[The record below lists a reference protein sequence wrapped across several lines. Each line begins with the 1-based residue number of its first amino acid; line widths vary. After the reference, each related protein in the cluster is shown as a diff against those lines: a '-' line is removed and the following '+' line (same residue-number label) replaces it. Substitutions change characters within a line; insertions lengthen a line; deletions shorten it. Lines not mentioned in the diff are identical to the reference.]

1 MNKWNELSMADRAK
15 YIMLAVHNGIT
26 DLNTIRHTYNS
37 LSEGG
42 PYSAGKMTNTLYDR
56 GVKSGIT
63 DLGVIRNKPSNKYS
77 GTSTPTQQMNRAR
90 VNYYDP
96 ITGENYGS
104 TMPSGKV
111 RVNSFSDLTPMAQD
125 EYRRNHPTLLD
136 EVIIYPKS
144 GKGAKSTGMGSYYDD
159 ISTMTDANIEHT
171 AKVREADSRVKE
183 TAAFEKP
190 LNFLSPGQWFG
201 AGINYLQG
209 ESPLWSGI
217 YNGNSGWVPDN
228 FARENPRASLLL
240 NMLGDSAFDFSL
252 PYMKKGI
259 TTGFNKG
266 MEGLGYYKDF
276 KPNENNFYRVVGRDA
291 VDDAISSGKIR
302 AKTGWY
308 HGALND
314 VLKKWGEYFND
325 FTIDE
330 LRRMD
335 PGEAAGILKERMG
348 EAYEKLPGSEKFK
361 LKLHFRTS
369 TNHGGTV
376 GFVKGGTFYKP
387 TLDDVIIE
395 GTPKSAKYAKGH
407 HGAVYYDAPIKTG
420 DAVVMLDENTG
431 LNKNASTTLNDGF
444 SYYEREPLLDLP
456 YFRNNLYWKHKKF
469 KTKK

>member
-1 MNKWNELSMADRAK
+1 MNKWTDLSMTERAR
-15 YIMLAVHNGIT
+15 YIRMGVKAGIT
-26 DLNTIRHTYNS
+26 DLNKIRDTYNTYAY
-37 LSEGG
+37 GG
-42 PYSAGKMTNTLYDR
+42 D
-56 GVKSGIT
+56 
-63 DLGVIRNKPSNKYS
+63 
-77 GTSTPTQQMNRAR
+77 TSVQDKQKNENR
-90 VNYYDP
+90 VVYYDP
-96 ITGENYGS
+96 ITGENFGS
-104 TMPSGKV
+104 TMPEGKV
-111 RVNSFSDLTPMAQD
+111 KVTDFRQLTPEAQD
-125 EYRRNHPTLLD
+125 EYMRNHSKTLD
-136 EVIIYPKS
+136 ELVVYPTS
-144 GKGAKSTGMGSYYDD
+144 GKGARSTTMRRYYDD
-159 ISTMTDANIEHT
+159 LDTMTEANIEH
-171 AKVREADSRVKE
+171 ANRVAESDALVRETS
-183 TAAFEKP
+183 AFEKP

-201 AGINYLQG
+201 AAVDYYQG
-209 ESPLWSGI
+209 EKPFWKGI

-266 MEGLGYYKDF
+266 MEWLGYYKDF
-276 KPNENNFYRVVGRDA
+276 KPNKNNFYRVVGSDA

-308 HGALND
+308 HGALNKI
-314 VLKKWGEYFND
+314 LEKWGEYFND

-335 PGEAAGILKERMG
+335 PDEALDILKERMG
-348 EAYEKLPGSEKFK
+348 EAYEKLPRNEKFATNM
-361 LKLHFRTS
+361 LFRKS

-376 GFVKGGTFYKP
+376 GFVKGDIFYNP

-407 HGAVYYDAPIKTG
+407 HGSVNYESPIKTG

-444 SYYEREPLLDLP
+444 SYYERGPLLDLP
-456 YFRNNLYWKHKKF
+456 YFRNSLYWKHKKF